1 MKLFKHI
8 IVTFFISLLTTFVIY
23 GGYTL
28 YAQDDYSDDNFR
40 DATDF
45 YTAFNAY
52 HGEMNDFF
60 NKKIKQFNMLML
72 DGNGD
77 DDEAFYQNP
86 EKKQKFLPP
95 SNISDKDDL
104 EAIVTKCG
112 DENVSTYCV
121 SMGAL
126 YKYLDYL
133 KVLDRIK
140 NNPDFTG
147 GSGNSLSYIIAYY
160 NAAQRQIL
168 LETEEAKQVL
178 EGTVSAYNE
187 FRLAYPMHKKYQFII
202 KQLTKYRLALK
213 DIRKRVAQFPEK
225 FIDATSDQC
234 N

>member
-1 MKLFKHI
+1 MKSLNNHYIAGFVDGEGCFALNYRTDKRYNSDGNKIYEYHYWTTEFAIVLHPLDADLLGLIKDSLGIGNISFKRAGDQVRYSVQNTAELNNI
-8 IVTFFISLLTTFVIY
+8 IVPFFISLLTTFVIY

-52 HGEMNDFF
+52 HGEMSDFF

-133 KVLDRIK
+133 KVLDRI
-140 NNPDFTG
+140 
-147 GSGNSLSYIIAYY
+147 
-160 NAAQRQIL
+160 
-168 LETEEAKQVL
+168 
-178 EGTVSAYNE
+178 
-187 FRLAYPMHKKYQFII
+187 
-202 KQLTKYRLALK
+202 
-213 DIRKRVAQFPEK
+213 
-225 FIDATSDQC
+225 
-234 N
+234 